1 MAGLPQK
8 VIDRAANIL
17 EKLEEVDIQRDRKV
31 VGVQENGLQLSF
43 FQPKP
48 SEIEEELRNIDIL
61 NITPIEAMNILNRLV
76 EKSKE
81 IEEQ

>member
-1 MAGLPQK
+1 M
-8 VIDRAANIL
+8 
-17 EKLEEVDIQRDRKV
+17 DIQRDRKV

-48 SEIEEELRNIDIL
+48 SEIEEELRDIDIL

-76 EKSKE
+76 QKSKE
-81 IEEQ
+81 IKEQ

>member
-1 MAGLPQK
+1 M
-8 VIDRAANIL
+8 
-17 EKLEEVDIQRDRKV
+17 DIQRDRKV

>member
-1 MAGLPQK
+1 MA
-8 VIDRAANIL
+8 
-17 EKLEEVDIQRDRKV
+17 IQRDRKV